1 MHSNLV
7 QGGDGAGHGN
17 LLALLVH
24 SADVL
29 EQTSEH
35 DGLGR
40 LLVPVG
46 ERIFIASKAKQANSL
61 SPKMCKDVDLRELMI
76 VNGLVLS
83 SPAKGS
89 PAWSTRS

>member
-1 MHSNLV
+1 MSIISRLPRSSSLTTLDMMVRVKKKTGEVQSNLV

-40 LLVPVG
+40 LLVPGG
-46 ERIFIASKAKQANSL
+46 EEVVVS
-61 SPKMCKDVDLRELMI
+61 
-76 VNGLVLS
+76 
-83 SPAKGS
+83 
-89 PAWSTRS
+89 

>member
-46 ERIFIASKAKQANSL
+46 ERVFISCTNPF
-61 SPKMCKDVDLRELMI
+61 SPKMLKDVDLRELMI

>member
-1 MHSNLV
+1 MFRLVLRRQVEAHEHHLKVAQVVLPHHLGQDGQGEELTSEVQSNLV

-40 LLVPVG
+40 LLVPGG
-46 ERIFIASKAKQANSL
+46 EEVVVS
-61 SPKMCKDVDLRELMI
+61 
-76 VNGLVLS
+76 
-83 SPAKGS
+83 
-89 PAWSTRS
+89 